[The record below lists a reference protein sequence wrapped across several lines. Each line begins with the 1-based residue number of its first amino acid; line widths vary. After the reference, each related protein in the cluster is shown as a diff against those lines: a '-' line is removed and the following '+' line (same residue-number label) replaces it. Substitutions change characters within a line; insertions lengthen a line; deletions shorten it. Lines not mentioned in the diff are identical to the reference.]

1 MSVLTGRSASL
12 TYPACNCALA
22 QRAYNS
28 LHGVRRGLF
37 VFGLAPYGW
46 GERVMKKFLVPSIVL
61 SGFVVSSAMAADLPV
76 RKAPSVAPAP
86 VVYDWSGLYI
96 GGHVG
101 WGFAETDITDRTVL
115 GASLAIPTQS
125 FNGDGFLGGAQAGWN
140 YQVGNFVL
148 GAEVD
153 YSFADIKGEVTTS
166 IAATNAVVSRSSDV
180 MWIATSTAR
189 LGYTWDRVMVYSK
202 LGAAFAQFDYNNNIS
217 VGGASVFSGTA
228 SETRV
233 GFTVGTGIEWALA
246 GGWSA
251 KAEYNYMDFGRR
263 TVDFGVDAAGNP
275 VNLDVDQRISTV
287 KAGVNYRFA
296 PLRY

>member
-1 MSVLTGRSASL
+1 
-12 TYPACNCALA
+12 
-22 QRAYNS
+22 
-28 LHGVRRGLF
+28 
-37 VFGLAPYGW
+37 
-46 GERVMKKFLVPSIVL
+46 MKKFLVPSIVL

-115 GASLAIPTQS
+115 GTSLAIPTQS
-125 FNGDGFLGGAQAGWN
+125 FNGDGFLGGVQAGWN

-153 YSFADIKGEVTTS
+153 YSFADIKGDVTTS

-189 LGYTWDRVMVYSK
+189 LGYTWDRVMIYSK

-246 GGWSA
+246 GGWTA